1 MYEYE
6 FKVGK
11 KVDSVNIVNICP
23 ECGSQNIILDYQH
36 GDLLCNKCGLIL
48 DELYLYQGDE
58 WLSND
63 SDEDNHKIRTGPPE
77 NPRVFD
83 KGLTTEIDN
92 KNKDSYGKPISNQ
105 NRSQLYRLRKWQK
118 RLRASNAL
126 EKNLKKAFREIDR
139 IGSVLGLSNQMRE
152 EACHLYK
159 KAVKKNLIRGRSI
172 NCIASSCIYT
182 TCRQVGKPR
191 TMEEIS
197 SVTLLDKRDI
207 GRTYRFLCREL
218 ELKIE
223 PTRSQ
228 EYIERYC
235 NELDLNVDVIK
246 DAKEI
251 LNEAEVGEILSG
263 KSPSGLAAAAI
274 YISAKNKKIKI
285 TQKKI
290 ADVSSVTEVTI
301 RNRYKELVEKLNMK
315 TLF

>member
-1 MYEYE
+1 M
-6 FKVGK
+6 
-11 KVDSVNIVNICP
+11 NNCP
-23 ECGSQNIILDYQH
+23 ECGSKNIILDYQH
-36 GDLLCNKCGLIL
+36 GDLLCNNCGLIL

-58 WLSND
+58 WISND
-63 SDEDNHKIRTGPPE
+63 SDVDDHKVRTGPPE

-83 KGLTTEIDN
+83 KGLATEIDN
-92 KNKDSYGKPISNQ
+92 KNRDSYGKPISNE

-126 EKNLKKAFREIDR
+126 EKNLKKAYQEIDR
-139 IGSVLGLSNQMRE
+139 IGSVLGLSNKMRE

-182 TCRQVGKPR
+182 TCRQFGNPR

-197 SVTLLDKRDI
+197 DVTLLDKRDI

-218 ELKIE
+218 ELKIK
-223 PTRSQ
+223 PTKSQ

-246 DAKEI
+246 SAKEI
-251 LNEAEVGEILSG
+251 LNDAETEEILSG

-274 YISAKNKKIKI
+274 YIAAKNKKFKI
-285 TQKKI
+285 TQEKI
-290 ADVSSVTEVTI
+290 ANVSSVTEVTI
-301 RNRYKELVEKLNMK
+301 RNRYKEIVEKLDMQPI
-315 TLF
+315 F